1 MLIVFSF
8 LSAFFL
14 VPMVSGQQGRP
25 IPPGI
30 REAEKQS
37 NKPLDPAMAAM
48 PSAPDPAKLKQEADE
63 LAQLSA
69 GVPSDLARVARGQLP
84 KGPGRQTQAYRETR
98 QAIAQPTDPIALATN
113 RSSLLDCGRRWR
125 PMSTK
130 QAYATRARQP
140 KLQSRI
146 QNVLNSYELHMP
158 VT

>member
-1 MLIVFSF
+1 MRMLIVLSF

-14 VPMVSGQQGRP
+14 VSMISGQQSRP

-48 PSAPDPAKLKQEADE
+48 PSAPNPAKLKQEADE

-84 KGPGRQTQAYRETR
+84 KDLVEKLKRVEK
-98 QAIAQPTDPIALATN
+98 LAKHLRN
-113 RSSLLDCGRRWR
+113 
-125 PMSTK
+125 
-130 QAYATRARQP
+130 
-140 KLQSRI
+140 
-146 QNVLNSYELHMP
+146 ELTP
-158 VT
+158 